1 MSEQNSGE
9 VYFGFKIMYTEEIL
23 KLTQNKLSDLSY
35 QANLAYQQGKAEEY
49 VRLQEQIKEVETL
62 IEKIKS

>member
-1 MSEQNSGE
+1 
-9 VYFGFKIMYTEEIL
+9 MYTEEIL